1 MPIDPAEC
9 RAWAAQVKAAWELT
23 PLIEM
28 ERGEEVQVGFELGL
42 YARVPGHVAADLER
56 QAAVE
61 WSVEWT
67 WDRLREIAESLVP
80 LLGADGRLEVDPFEA
95 AARLRPETHLAPEV
109 LLSARLFHG
118 SDLLAPVR
126 PGDRERLK
134 PLEDRLHELGLCP
147 ARSRRE

>member
-42 YARVPGHVAADLER
+42 YARVPGDVAADLER
-56 QAAVE
+56 QAA
-61 WSVEWT
+61 VEWT

-80 LLGADGRLEVDPFEA
+80 LLGTDGRLEVDPFEA
-95 AARLRPETHLAPEV
+95 AARLRPETGLAPEV

-147 ARSRRE
+147 ARSRRT